1 MPTVLRAKCIVTG
14 DAGVGKSSI
23 CQVFHSDSAQ
33 FPKNYTM
40 TMGVEVL
47 VKPVNIP
54 DSRDQVE
61 MYLFDSAGK
70 EVFSESLPTFWDQ
83 PAVVMVVYDVTD
95 ETSFSSCAK
104 WLERVRAVT
113 PKCTMPG
120 VLVANKTDLDQRRVI
135 SPKEGKDLAMSSG
148 LEYFECSAKE
158 MQNVDTPFFYLA
170 HEFHKLYEERLQM
183 FSSIV

>member
-1 MPTVLRAKCIVTG
+1 MPTILRAKCIVAG

-40 TMGVEVL
+40 TTSVELL

-61 MYLFDSAGK
+61 MYMYDSAGK
-70 EVFSESLPTFWDQ
+70 EIFSENVIKFWDH
-83 PAVVMVVYDVTD
+83 PSVVMIVYDVTD
-95 ETSFSSCAK
+95 ETSFSSCIK
-104 WLERVRAVT
+104 WLERVRAMKSQT
-113 PKCTMPG
+113 NIPG
-120 VLVANKTDLDQRRVI
+120 VLIANKIDLDQRRLI
-135 SPKEGKDLAMSSG
+135 SPKEGKDLAMSNG

-158 MQNVDTPFFYLA
+158 MQNVDTPFFYMA
-170 HEFHKLYEERLQM
+170 HEFHKMYQERLQVY
-183 FSSIV
+183 SSLA